1 MIDDVVCIYLFF
13 VLFSFSLYFRVH
25 TTAIE
30 CMMIQTSSFPF
41 NSAPYGFRPQSLG
54 TSYLYDRTN
63 NEEAGPATDA
73 NPQLQ
78 RGQDG
83 NNKMDSSAGNLMKT
97 AN

>member
-13 VLFSFSLYFRVH
+13 VLFSFSLYLRVH
-25 TTAIE
+25 TTAIQ

-63 NEEAGPATDA
+63 NEDTAGGPATDSA
-73 NPQLQ
+73 TVQ
-78 RGQDG
+78 RDQDG
-83 NNKMDSSAGNLMKT
+83 NNKMDSNMMKT
-97 AN
+97 TN